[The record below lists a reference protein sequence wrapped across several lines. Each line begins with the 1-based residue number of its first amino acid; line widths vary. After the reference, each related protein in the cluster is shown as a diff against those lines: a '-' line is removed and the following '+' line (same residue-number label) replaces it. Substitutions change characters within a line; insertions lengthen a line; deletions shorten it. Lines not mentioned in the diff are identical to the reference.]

1 MLGIAYHYNG
11 ISLNDHTRDALSG
24 ELFTSESDRSC
35 GALVSLVETPSGF
48 HSPELRHSEESRQG
62 THGILDYD
70 TFVGKRAIVFTGQL
84 IAPDRAKMVQLVDKF
99 QKAFTTS
106 AIPSKD
112 DGYRE
117 LLFTEEDGI
126 AKKVFAKVETM
137 PEYAEELGFPYVRH
151 FMVAL
156 KCKEPR
162 KLSQE
167 VNTAPEVKAD
177 VLGAQIKLPTKLPLN
192 TGWDYVYKKTLV
204 NAGNFAASPKITVH
218 APCINPMIFN
228 RTYDVFMQFI
238 CVLSGADILEI
249 DVISGTAT
257 VTREDGSTE
266 DALLVLTN
274 NSEFFY
280 LLSGENEVVF
290 LEESGVPPV
299 DNPSYCRLEWSD
311 TWL

>member
-1 MLGIAYHYNG
+1 MLGITYQFNG
-11 ISLNDHTRDALSG
+11 ITLGDLTRDALSG
-24 ELFTSESDRSC
+24 EVFASEAERANGC
-35 GALVSLVETPSGF
+35 LISLIETPSGF

-84 IAPDRAKMVQLVDKF
+84 VAPDRESMVQLVDKF
-99 QKAFTTS
+99 QKAFTTT
-106 AIPSKD
+106 AVPSKD

-117 LLFTEEDGI
+117 LLFTEEDSI

-137 PEYAEELGFPYVRH
+137 PEYAEELGFPLVRN

-162 KLSQE
+162 KLSQAL
-167 VNTAPEVKAD
+167 NTAPEVKAD
-177 VLGAQIKLPTKLPLN
+177 VLGAQIKLPTKLPLQ

-204 NAGNFAASPKITVH
+204 NAGNFAASPTITVY
-218 APCINPMIFN
+218 APCVNPKILN
-228 RTYDVFMQFI
+228 RTYGVFMQFV
-238 CVLSGADILEI
+238 CTLTDSDTLEI
-249 DVISGTAT
+249 DVLAGTAT
-257 VTREDGSTE
+257 ITRTDGSTE

-299 DNPSYCRLEWSD
+299 DNPSYCRLLWSD

>member
-1 MLGIAYHYNG
+1 MLGITYQYNG
-11 ISLNDHTRDALSG
+11 ITLNDLTKDALSG
-24 ELFTSESDRSC
+24 ETFASEAERANGC
-35 GALVSLVETPSGF
+35 HVSLIETPSGF

-62 THGILDYD
+62 QHGILDYD
-70 TFVGKRAIVFTGQL
+70 TFVGKRAIIFTGQL
-84 IAPDRAKMVQLVDKF
+84 VAPDREKMVELIDKF

-106 AIPSKD
+106 AVPNKD

-117 LLFTEEDGI
+117 LQFTEEDGI

-137 PEYAEELGFPYVRH
+137 PEYAEELGFPFVRN
-151 FMVAL
+151 FMVTL

-167 VNTAPEVKAD
+167 INTAPEIKSD

-192 TGWDYVYKKTLV
+192 TGWDYVYKKTLE
-204 NAGNFAASPKITVH
+204 NKGNFAASPKITVH
-218 APCINPMIFN
+218 APCVNPKVLN
-228 RTYDVFMQFI
+228 RTYGVFMQFI
-238 CVLSGADILEI
+238 CTLTDLDTLEI
-249 DVISGTAT
+249 DVLEGTAT
-257 VTREDGSTE
+257 ITRTDGSTE

-274 NSEFFY
+274 DSEFFY
-280 LLSGENEVVF
+280 LLTGENEVVF

-299 DNPSYCRLEWSD
+299 NNTSYSRLEWSD

>member
-1 MLGIAYHYNG
+1 MLGITYHYNG
-11 ISLNDHTRDALSG
+11 ISLNDLTKDALSG
-24 ELFTSESDRSC
+24 EIFASESERVNGSH
-35 GALVSLVETPSGF
+35 VSLIETPSGF

-62 THGILDYD
+62 QHGVLDYD
-70 TFVGKRAIVFTGQL
+70 TFVGKRAIVFTGQI
-84 IAPDRAKMVQLVDKF
+84 IAPDRERMVQLIDKF

-106 AIPSKD
+106 AVPNKD

-117 LLFTEEDGI
+117 LQFTEEDGI
-126 AKKVFAKVETM
+126 AKKVFAKVDTM
-137 PEYAEELGFPYVRH
+137 PEYAEELGFPFVRN

-167 VNTAPEVKAD
+167 INVAPVIKSD
-177 VLGAQIKLPTKLPLN
+177 VLGAQIKLPTKLPLK
-192 TGWDYVYKKTLV
+192 TGWDYVYKKMLV

-218 APCINPMIFN
+218 APCLNPKILN

-238 CVLSGADILEI
+238 CTLIDSDTLEI
-249 DVISGTAT
+249 DVLQGTAT
-257 VTREDGSTE
+257 ITRTNGSTE

-274 NSEFFY
+274 DSEFFY
-280 LLSGENEVVF
+280 LLTGDNEVVF

-299 DNPSYCRLEWSD
+299 NNTSSSQVEWSD

>member
-1 MLGIAYHYNG
+1 MLGITYHYNG
-11 ISLNDHTRDALSG
+11 ISLNDLTKDALSG
-24 ELFTSESDRSC
+24 EIFASESERVNGSH
-35 GALVSLVETPSGF
+35 VSLIETPSGF

-62 THGILDYD
+62 QHGVLDYD
-70 TFVGKRAIVFTGQL
+70 TFVGKRAIVFTGQI
-84 IAPDRAKMVQLVDKF
+84 IAPNRGRMVQLIDKF

-106 AIPSKD
+106 AVPNKD

-117 LLFTEEDGI
+117 LQFTEEDGI

-137 PEYAEELGFPYVRH
+137 PEYAEELGFPFVRN

-167 VNTAPEVKAD
+167 INVAPVIKSD
-177 VLGAQIKLPTKLPLN
+177 VLGAQIKLPTKLPLK
-192 TGWDYVYKKTLV
+192 TGWDYVYKKMLV

-218 APCINPMIFN
+218 APCLNPKILN

-238 CVLSGADILEI
+238 CTLADSDTLEI
-249 DVISGTAT
+249 DVLQGTAT
-257 VTREDGSTE
+257 ITRTDGSTE

-274 NSEFFY
+274 ESEFFY
-280 LLSGENEVVF
+280 LLTGENEVVF

-299 DNPSYCRLEWSD
+299 NNTSSSQVEWSD

>member
-1 MLGIAYHYNG
+1 MLGIIYQYNG
-11 ISLNDHTRDALSG
+11 ITLNDHTRDALSG
-24 ELFTSESDRSC
+24 VVFANETERAEGCFI
-35 GALVSLVETPSGF
+35 SLTETPSGF

-62 THGILDYD
+62 MHGMLDYD

-84 IAPDRAKMVQLVDKF
+84 IAPDRIKMVQLVDKF

-106 AIPSKD
+106 AVPSKD

-126 AKKVFAKVETM
+126 AKKVFAKVEQM
-137 PEYAEELGFPYVRH
+137 PEYAEEFGFPYVRN

-167 VNTAPEVKAD
+167 LKTAPEVKAD
-177 VLGAQIKLPTKLPLN
+177 VLGAQITLPTKLPLC
-192 TGWDYVYKKTLV
+192 TSWDYVYKKMLS
-204 NAGNFAASPKITVH
+204 NAGNFAASPHITVH
-218 APCINPMIFN
+218 APCINPKILN
-228 RTYDVFMQFI
+228 RTYGVFMQFI
-238 CVLSGADILEI
+238 CTLSDTDTLEI
-249 DVISGTAT
+249 DVLQGTAT
-257 VTREDGSTE
+257 IHRTDGSSE
-266 DALLVLTN
+266 DALLVLSN

-280 LLSGENEVVF
+280 LLTGENEVVF

-299 DNPSYCRLEWSD
+299 DNPSYCRLSWSD

>member
-1 MLGIAYHYNG
+1 MLGITYHYNG
-11 ISLNDHTRDALSG
+11 ISLNDLEKDALSG
-24 ELFTSESDRSC
+24 AVFASEAERVSGC
-35 GALVSLVETPSGF
+35 HVSLTEVPSGF

-62 THGILDYD
+62 QHGILDYD
-70 TFVGKRAIVFTGQL
+70 TFVGKRAIIFTGQI
-84 IAPDRAKMVQLVDKF
+84 IAPNAEKMVQMIDKF
-99 QKAFTTS
+99 QKAFTVS
-106 AIPSKD
+106 AVPNKD

-137 PEYAEELGFPYVRH
+137 PEYAEELGFPYVRN
-151 FMVAL
+151 FLVAL

-167 VNTAPEVKAD
+167 LNLVPEVKSD
-177 VLGAQIKLPTKLPLN
+177 TLGAQITLPTKLPLN

-218 APCINPMIFN
+218 APCINPKVLN
-228 RTYDVFMQFI
+228 RSYDVFMQFV
-238 CVLSGADILEI
+238 CTLSDSDTLEI
-249 DVISGTAT
+249 DVLQGTAT
-257 VTREDGSTE
+257 ITRSDGSME

-280 LLSGENEVVF
+280 LLTGENEVVF

-299 DNPSYCRLEWSD
+299 DNLSYCRLEWSD

>member
-1 MLGIAYHYNG
+1 MLGITYHYNG
-11 ISLNDHTRDALSG
+11 ISLNDLTKDALS
-24 ELFTSESDRSC
+24 EEIFASEESRANGC
-35 GALVSLVETPSGF
+35 HISLIETPSGF

-84 IAPDRAKMVQLVDKF
+84 IAPDRGKMVQLVDKF

-106 AIPSKD
+106 AVPNKD

-126 AKKVFAKVETM
+126 AKKVFAKVEQM
-137 PEYAEELGFPYVRH
+137 PEYAEELGFPYVRN
-151 FMVAL
+151 FMVSL

-167 VNTAPEVKAD
+167 INTAPEVKAD

-192 TGWDYVYKKTLV
+192 TGWDYVYKKMLT
-204 NAGNFAASPKITVH
+204 NAGNFAASPQIIVH
-218 APCINPMIFN
+218 APCINPKILN

-238 CVLSGADILEI
+238 CTLIDSDTLEVDVLA
-249 DVISGTAT
+249 GTAT
-257 VTREDGSTE
+257 IHRSNGSDE

-280 LLSGENEVVF
+280 LLTGENEVVF
-290 LEESGVPPV
+290 LEESRVPPV
-299 DNPSYCRLEWSD
+299 DNPSYCRLLWSD

>member
-1 MLGIAYHYNG
+1 MLGITYQFNG
-11 ISLNDHTRDALSG
+11 ITLNDLTRDALSG
-24 ELFTSESDRSC
+24 EVFASEAERANGC
-35 GALVSLVETPSGF
+35 AVSLIETPSGF

-62 THGILDYD
+62 MHGILDYD

-84 IAPDRAKMVQLVDKF
+84 IAPNRETMVQLVDKF
-99 QKAFTTS
+99 QKAFTTT
-106 AIPSKD
+106 AVPSKD

-137 PEYAEELGFPYVRH
+137 PEYAEELGFPYVRN

-177 VLGAQIKLPTKLPLN
+177 VLGAQIKLPTKLPLQ
-192 TGWDYVYKKTLV
+192 TGWDYVYKKTLT
-204 NAGNFAASPKITVH
+204 NAGNFAASPTITVY
-218 APCINPMIFN
+218 APCVNPKILN
-228 RTYDVFMQFI
+228 RTYGVFMQFI
-238 CVLSGADILEI
+238 CTLADSDTLEI
-249 DVISGTAT
+249 DVLAGTAT
-257 VTREDGSTE
+257 IARTDGSTE

-299 DNPSYCRLEWSD
+299 DNLSYCRLLWSD